1 MADKETLITLMIFA
15 GRNMVE
21 NLNHIPDDKWDWKPG
36 PDARSA
42 REIINHMLGNY
53 AVFNGAFGGK
63 AFEPIEDPVAA
74 KAAVRQATEAYAA
87 NVRSMTPE
95 KLDETVQMGEMPVPL
110 RTLLWIAVV
119 EICHHH
125 GQISYIQT
133 LLGDTESHFEG
144 SSFALL
150 Q

>member
-1 MADKETLITLMIFA
+1 MADKETLITLMTFA

-36 PDARSA
+36 PDALSA
-42 REIINHMLGNY
+42 LEIINHMLSNY

-63 AFEPIEDPVAA
+63 AFEAIENPAAA
-74 KAAVRQATEAYAA
+74 KAAVQQATEAYAA
-87 NVRSMTPE
+87 NVRSLTPE
-95 KLDETVQMGEMPVPL
+95 KLDETVQMGEAQVPL

-133 LLGDTESHFEG
+133 LLGDTESHFDR
-144 SSFALL
+144 SSFALF